1 MFQEY
6 AQVAENSKMAEQY
19 LDGVT
24 SSISVPIFH
33 FYDSLTQLALY
44 PNLPQPEQEAVLI
57 KVSANQQK
65 MQKWA
70 DHVPMNF
77 LYKFYL
83 VEAESCRVLGKD
95 GEAREYYDK
104 AIELAQEHEYLNE
117 EALAYELVGQFY
129 LVKGQSKIAQV
140 YLRNAHYAYQQWGSL
155 AKVKDLETRYP
166 QFLAPKAARAIP
178 TNATILATK
187 IDSASTKGS
196 SEWLDLNSVV
206 KASQT
211 LSGEIVLGNLLE
223 KMMHIV
229 IENAGVQKGFLLL
242 PNQDNWFIEAEGTIE
257 QITVLQSISIQNIS
271 TNIVNY
277 IIRTEEPVVLH
288 NATQEGDFVRDP
300 YVIEHRPKSILCI
313 PLLNQGQLI
322 GILYLEN
329 NLATEAFTV
338 NRVETLN
345 LLSSQIAIS
354 IENSLLYNNL
364 EQKIIERT
372 HELQTAKEVA
382 ETANKIITDGFTLL
396 L

>member
-1 MFQEY
+1 M
-6 AQVAENSKMAEQY
+6 
-19 LDGVT
+19 
-24 SSISVPIFH
+24 
-33 FYDSLTQLALY
+33 
-44 PNLPQPEQEAVLI
+44 
-57 KVSANQQK
+57 
-65 MQKWA
+65 
-70 DHVPMNF
+70 
-77 LYKFYL
+77 
-83 VEAESCRVLGKD
+83 
-95 GEAREYYDK
+95 
-104 AIELAQEHEYLNE
+104 
-117 EALAYELVGQFY
+117 
-129 LVKGQSKIAQV
+129 
-140 YLRNAHYAYQQWGSL
+140 
-155 AKVKDLETRYP
+155 
-166 QFLAPKAARAIP
+166 
-178 TNATILATK
+178 ATK

-229 IENAGVQKGFLLL
+229 IENAGAEKGFLLL
-242 PNQDNWFIEAEGTIE
+242 PKQTEWFIETEGDIDN
-257 QITVLQSISIQNIS
+257 ITVLQSTPIQNIS

-277 IIRTEEPVVLH
+277 VIRTQEPVVLH

-364 EQKIIERT
+364 EQKVIERT